1 MHFVKHCAAFFTA
14 PLMLALFLAMA
25 AAAFRLRGRR
35 RLSAALFILAAV
47 TAYASSTGVI
57 GDSLLGPLERQY
69 PPLREDQPLPPVNWI
84 VVLGSGYAPRAGIS
98 VTAALD
104 PDGLARIVEG
114 VRLARKYPGMRLL
127 VSGGAPAGG
136 APPPAHGYAELA
148 RDLGIEDSS
157 LLVSDK
163 PLDTGEEAHAVA
175 ELLGNQPFLLVTSAY
190 HMPRAMRQMRR
201 AGARALP
208 VPAEQLVIPAPGIN
222 WRKLLPNSA
231 GLGKTE
237 RAFHEYLGLLAM
249 AAGVN

>member
-1 MHFVKHCAAFFTA
+1 MHFLKQCAALFTA
-14 PLMLALFLAMA
+14 PLMLALLLAIA
-25 AAAFRLRGRR
+25 AAALRLRGRR
-35 RLSAALFILAAV
+35 RLSAALFILAAA
-47 TAYASSTGVI
+47 TAYASSTAVI

-69 PPLREDQPLPPVNWI
+69 PPLREDQSLPPVKWI
-84 VVLGSGYAPRAGIS
+84 VVLGSGYSPRAGIS

-114 VRLARKYPGMRLL
+114 VRLARKYPGVRLL
-127 VSGGAPAGG
+127 VSGGAPAGR
-136 APPPAHGYAELA
+136 APPAHGYAELA

-157 LLVSDK
+157 LVVSDK
-163 PLDTGEEAHAVA
+163 PLDTGEEARAVA

-208 VPAEQLVIPAPGIN
+208 VPAQQLVNPVPGID
-222 WRKLLPNSA
+222 WLKLLPNSA
-231 GLGKTE
+231 GLRKTE

-249 AAGVN
+249 AVGVN